1 MITFF
6 NSFVSLFPLT
16 IQPFV
21 RILMAAFI
29 AFTIVDIVLTIIW
42 VVNQIKELFHII

>member
-6 NSFVSLFPLT
+6 NSFLALFPLS
-16 IQPFV
+16 IQPFIK
-21 RILMAAFI
+21 ILMAAFI

-42 VVNQIKELFHII
+42 IVNQIKELFHII